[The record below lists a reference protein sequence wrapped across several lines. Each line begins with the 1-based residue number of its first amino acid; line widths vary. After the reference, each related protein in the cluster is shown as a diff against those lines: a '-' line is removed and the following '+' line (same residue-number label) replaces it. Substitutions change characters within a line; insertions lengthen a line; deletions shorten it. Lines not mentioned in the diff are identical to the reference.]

1 MRIAVDARE
10 LCGRPTGVGR
20 YLSELLAEWANDPEA
35 ARHGWTL
42 YAHERPTIGAPWS
55 DSIRVLG
62 GSGGSAWEQWTFP
75 RALSRD
81 RPDVLFAPG
90 YTAPLTAPAP
100 TVLTVHDV
108 SFFAR
113 PEWFSYREGRRR
125 RLLTAWSARR
135 ARVVITDSLFSK
147 SEIVTH
153 IGLPEA
159 SIRVIPLGIRR
170 GEPSFGTSVR
180 NPREE
185 PPAREPIVLY
195 VGSVFARRRVDQLIA
210 SFDRVVD
217 RVPSARLEIVGENR
231 TVPHIDLEARRRGA
245 RHADRISIRS
255 YVDEATLRGLYA
267 RASAF
272 AFLSEYEGFGLT
284 PLEALS
290 SGIPPVLLD
299 TPIARE
305 TCGPAARYVP
315 AANMSDALVA
325 ALCDFLSD
333 GASRDAVLQHAPGVL
348 ARYQWP
354 AAAAATLHAIEEGA
368 GVR

>member
-1 MRIAVDARE
+1 M
-10 LCGRPTGVGR
+10 
-20 YLSELLAEWANDPEA
+20 
-35 ARHGWTL
+35 
-42 YAHERPTIGAPWS
+42 
-55 DSIRVLG
+55 
-62 GSGGSAWEQWTFP
+62 
-75 RALSRD
+75 
-81 RPDVLFAPG
+81 
-90 YTAPLTAPAP
+90 
-100 TVLTVHDV
+100 
-108 SFFAR
+108 
-113 PEWFSYREGRRR
+113 
-125 RLLTAWSARR
+125 
-135 ARVVITDSLFSK
+135 
-147 SEIVTH
+147 
-153 IGLPEA
+153 
-159 SIRVIPLGIRR
+159 
-170 GEPSFGTSVR
+170 
-180 NPREE
+180 
-185 PPAREPIVLY
+185 LY

-231 TVPHIDLEARRRGA
+231 TVPHIDLEARRREA

-255 YVDEATLRGLYA
+255 YVDEATLRDLYA

-315 AANMSDALVA
+315 AANMSDALVG

-333 GASRDAVLQHAPGVL
+333 GAAREAVLQHAPEVL